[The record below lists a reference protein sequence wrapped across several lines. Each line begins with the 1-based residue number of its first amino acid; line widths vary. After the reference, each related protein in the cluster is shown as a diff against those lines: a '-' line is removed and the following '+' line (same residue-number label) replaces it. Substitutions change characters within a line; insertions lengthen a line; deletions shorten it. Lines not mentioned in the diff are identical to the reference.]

1 MAEEIVNLSTAD
13 LADLPTKPADR
24 RITYG
29 AAGVQFVDYY
39 RPETAGPW
47 PVLVLVHG
55 GCWRAQY
62 GLDHISLLART
73 LAERGIAVC
82 SLEYRRL
89 GDEGGGWPGTF
100 LDVGAGSD
108 LVRALAAEEP
118 LDLENVVAMGHSAG
132 GHLVQW
138 LGARHRI
145 NHDSPL
151 YVAEPLALKGVISL
165 AGVADLAAAIN
176 WEICGET
183 PALLVGGGP
192 ADVPERYA
200 AGSPAELMPVG
211 TPQLLITGERDAI
224 VPPAYVAEFAA
235 RAMAAGDPV
244 EHIDV
249 QHAAH
254 FELIVPESL
263 AWPVVW
269 GAVQRML
276 GLAG

>member
-1 MAEEIVNLSTAD
+1 MSEEIVNLSTAD
-13 LADLPTKPADR
+13 LADFPIKPADR
-24 RITYG
+24 RIAYG
-29 AAGVQFVDYY
+29 EAPAQFVDLY
-39 RPETAGPW
+39 RPDGAGLW
-47 PVLVLVHG
+47 PTLVLVHG

-73 LAERGIAVC
+73 LAERGVAVC

-100 LDVGAGSD
+100 LDVGRGTD
-108 LVRALAAEEP
+108 LLRELAADER
-118 LDLENVVAMGHSAG
+118 LDLDNVVAMGHSAG

-138 LGARHRI
+138 LGSRHRI
-145 NHDSPL
+145 NPASPL
-151 YVAEPLALKGVISL
+151 YVAEPLPLKGVISL
-165 AGVADLAAAIN
+165 AGVADLAEAIQ
-176 WEICGET
+176 WGICGET
-183 PALLVGGGP
+183 PSELVGGQP
-192 ADVPERYA
+192 EDIPERYGA
-200 AGSPAELMPVG
+200 ASPAALLPTG

-224 VPPAYVAEFAA
+224 VPPAYVAEFAE
-235 RAMAAGDPV
+235 RAVAAGDPV

-249 QHAAH
+249 QYSAH

-276 GLAG
+276 GFAV